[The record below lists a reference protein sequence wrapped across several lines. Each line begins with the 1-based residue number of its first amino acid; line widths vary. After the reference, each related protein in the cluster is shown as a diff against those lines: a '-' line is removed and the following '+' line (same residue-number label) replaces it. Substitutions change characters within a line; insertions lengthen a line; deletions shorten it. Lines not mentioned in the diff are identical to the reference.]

1 MKKIKT
7 KNYFLLIFIFALTFI
22 ICIYLFSWIKQY
34 RNIKYQTSVITSSI
48 HEIKYNNLQAMV
60 KENDFFV
67 LYTCNN
73 IDKKCRMFSKN
84 FKNYIDD
91 NNLNEKIIYYNLENE
106 KPLSNITT
114 LYNEYK
120 GENLLKK
127 LNNYPS
133 ILIFNKGKIIDFLV
147 INDKTDIDDVNEFL
161 KGYDMV

>member
-1 MKKIKT
+1 MPSILSCDKIKR
-7 KNYFLLIFIFALTFI
+7 
-22 ICIYLFSWIKQY
+22 CVVQQKQY

-48 HEIKYNNLQAMV
+48 HEIKYNNLQSMV

-73 IDKKCRMFSKN
+73 IDKKCRMFSKE

-120 GENLLKK
+120 GETLLKK

-133 ILIFNKGKIIDFLV
+133 ILIFNRGKIIDFLI